1 MCAPIS
7 FIPCAANARPAPPS
21 RMPGFRNCRDMFAAV
36 MRAHCARLRIS
47 AKRNALTGN
56 GIAYDNERP
65 DGAAW
70 AGSETASARARDL
83 GREDHSVTLSLFFGA
98 FVLWALTTEDRSG
111 GEPIA
116 VAPADLHI
124 AKKAPE
130 VIAVPQAPAD
140 STPPAATATLP
151 LAPAKSSNTVT
162 VTIVDGK
169 TGAKREV
176 VVATPPEPANA
187 DTTGQLPS
195 KLPSKR

>member
-1 MCAPIS
+1 
-7 FIPCAANARPAPPS
+7 
-21 RMPGFRNCRDMFAAV
+21 V
-36 MRAHCARLRIS
+36 
-47 AKRNALTGN
+47 
-56 GIAYDNERP
+56 
-65 DGAAW
+65 
-70 AGSETASARARDL
+70 
-83 GREDHSVTLSLFFGA
+83 SLFFGA
-98 FVLWALTTEDRSG
+98 FELWALTAEDRSG

-130 VIAVPQAPAD
+130 VIAVTQAPAD
-140 STPPAATATLP
+140 STPPATTATLL

-176 VVATPPEPANA
+176 VVAAPPEPASA